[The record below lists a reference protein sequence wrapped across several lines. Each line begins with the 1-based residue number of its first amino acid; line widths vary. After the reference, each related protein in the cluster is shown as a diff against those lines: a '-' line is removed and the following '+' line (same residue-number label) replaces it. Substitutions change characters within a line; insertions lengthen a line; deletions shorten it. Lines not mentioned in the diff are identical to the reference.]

1 MERIDLRSVV
11 VEVDGVACAMLE
23 VGDERLP
30 IATVPSRTLAHK
42 DVREAFDLL
51 VCAVAAAMT
60 RDALGGSVTV
70 AAGVSV
76 PADVV
81 PGSSEVH

>member
-1 MERIDLRSVV
+1 MEQIDLSGVV
-11 VEVDGVACAMLE
+11 VEVDGFAYAMLE

-30 IATVPSRTLAHK
+30 IATVQSRTLAHK

-51 VCAVAAAMT
+51 VGAVAAAML
-60 RDALGGSVTV
+60 RDALGGSVTL
-70 AAGVSV
+70 AAVVSV

-81 PGSSEVH
+81 PGSSEGH